1 MPVVH
6 LSFRAHLALD
16 RKRTVALRDLIPRVG
31 ISPTERYERLPL
43 LRWSV
48 IEGRVVLI
56 DANEGELL
64 HLNEVGSRVWELL
77 DGTRSVAQL
86 VDELHAGFD
95 VSPARLRKDV
105 NNFVRRL
112 HRMELITKLDAPGT

>member
-1 MPVVH
+1 M
-6 LSFRAHLALD
+6 
-16 RKRTVALRDLIPRVG
+16 ALRDLIAGLGTTPVD
-31 ISPTERYERLPL
+31 RYARLPSV
-43 LRWSV
+43 RWRV

-77 DGTRSVAQL
+77 DGTRSVAEL
-86 VDELHAGFD
+86 VDALHAGFD
-95 VSPARLRKDV
+95 VSSTRLGKDVSKFLRK
-105 NNFVRRL
+105 L

>member
-1 MPVVH
+1 M
-6 LSFRAHLALD
+6 
-16 RKRTVALRDLIPRVG
+16 ALRDLIPRAG
-31 ISPTERYERLPL
+31 AAPADRYERLPSV
-43 LRWSV
+43 RWRA

-95 VSPARLRKDV
+95 VSPARLHKDV
-105 NNFVRRL
+105 SGFVRRL
-112 HRMELITKLDAPGT
+112 HRMELITRPDTPET

>member
-1 MPVVH
+1 M
-6 LSFRAHLALD
+6 
-16 RKRTVALRDLIPRVG
+16 KLRDLIPRAAAT
-31 ISPTERYERLPL
+31 SRADRCERLPSV
-43 LRWSV
+43 RWRV

-86 VDELHAGFD
+86 IDELHAGFD

-105 NNFVRRL
+105 SKFVRRL
-112 HRMELITKLDAPGT
+112 HRMELITTPAAPGT

>member
-1 MPVVH
+1 M
-6 LSFRAHLALD
+6 
-16 RKRTVALRDLIPRVG
+16 ALRDLIPRAG
-31 ISPTERYERLPL
+31 AAPTDRYERLPSV
-43 LRWSV
+43 RWRA

-56 DANEGELL
+56 DADEGELL

-86 VDELHAGFD
+86 VDELHTGFD

-105 NNFVRRL
+105 SRFIRRL
-112 HRMELITKLDAPGT
+112 HRMELITKPDAAGT

>member
-1 MPVVH
+1 M
-6 LSFRAHLALD
+6 
-16 RKRTVALRDLIPRVG
+16 ALRSLIRCAGAAP
-31 ISPTERYERLPL
+31 IDRYEHLPSV
-43 LRWSV
+43 RWRV

-64 HLNEVGSRVWELL
+64 HLNEVGSRLWELL

-86 VDELHAGFD
+86 VDQIHAEFD

-105 NNFVRRL
+105 NRFVGTL
-112 HRMELITKLDAPGT
+112 HRMELVGKAGATGP